1 MNLTSKE
8 LTAIEDQLS
17 SEATIVKKYRMY
29 AQTCG
34 DSQSRPNA
42 SRCIQA
48 PAALRQAFQPARL
61 RWGGSSMMNQNQG
74 MNQRQYGAGQ
84 NQAGAQSQ
92 FSAKEMLDDA
102 LSTRN
107 T

>member
-34 DSQSRPNA
+34 DSQLKAKCEQIA
-42 SRCIQA
+42 SKHQ
-48 PAALRQAFQPARL
+48 QHFDRL
-61 RWGGSSMMNQNQG
+61 F
-74 MNQRQYGAGQ
+74 
-84 NQAGAQSQ
+84 SQ
-92 FSAKEMLDDA
+92 LG
-102 LSTRN
+102 
-107 T
+107 